1 MKKRPENIEDLR
13 KKLLADVYSGSIA
26 GTPAMILDENK
37 ILNADDEELE
47 KIAKEYGYWD
57 IGLNSFI
64 LFSLF
69 YYLIYE

>member
-47 KIAKEYGYWD
+47 KIAKEYGY
-57 IGLNSFI
+57 
-64 LFSLF
+64 
-69 YYLIYE
+69 